1 MKNAQGGYNSLSN
14 AEDLLPAEKH
24 FCMQINKFSLFR
36 FVIGNKKKY
45 LRLEHKTSESLE
57 KNSAFREING

>member
-1 MKNAQGGYNSLSN
+1 MRKGGYNSLSN

-36 FVIGNKKKY
+36 FVIGNKEKI
-45 LRLEHKTSESLE
+45 LKT
-57 KNSAFREING
+57 